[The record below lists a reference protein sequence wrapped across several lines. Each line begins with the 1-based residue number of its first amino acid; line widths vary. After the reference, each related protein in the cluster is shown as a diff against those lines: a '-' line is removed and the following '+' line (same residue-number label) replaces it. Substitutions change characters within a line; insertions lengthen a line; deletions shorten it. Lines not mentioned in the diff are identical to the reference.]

1 MAEVKARMPGK
12 VEEVKVNV
20 GDAVKKGDVMF
31 IVEAMKM
38 KTPLPA
44 PEDGTVKEVKV
55 EAGARLSAGE
65 VMAII
70 E

>member
-1 MAEVKARMPGK
+1 MEVKARMPGK
-12 VEEVKVNV
+12 VEEVKIKV
-20 GDAVKKGDVMF
+20 GDAVNKGDGLF

-38 KTPLPA
+38 KTPVPA
-44 PEDGTVKEVKV
+44 PEAGTVKELKV
-55 EAGARLSAGE
+55 EAGSRLSAGE

>member
-12 VEEVKVNV
+12 VDEVKIKA
-20 GDAVKKGDVMF
+20 GDAVKKGDVLF

-38 KTPLPA
+38 KTPMPSPA
-44 PEDGTVKEVKV
+44 DGTVKELKV
-55 EAGARLSAGE
+55 EVGSRLSAGDL
-65 VMAII
+65 MAVI